1 MSSAVPP
8 GPADPYPSAPF
19 DSMPSGPTGQGTPAA
34 VPPPSIQRAVL
45 LMRVGAALSVLSI
58 LITLLTRDSLRSQV
72 EGTLH
77 KSSSAL
83 TASQVDTA
91 VSVAIGIAVVVGLVS
106 VGLWLWMASANGK
119 GRSWARIVATVLG
132 ALSVLSLLSSVAQ
145 GQLTTLNLIVSLVSL
160 ALAIAILVL
169 LWRKESSAYYDAVKA
184 QQRV

>member
-1 MSSAVPP
+1 
-8 GPADPYPSAPF
+8 
-19 DSMPSGPTGQGTPAA
+19 
-34 VPPPSIQRAVL
+34 
-45 LMRVGAALSVLSI
+45 
-58 LITLLTRDSLRSQV
+58 
-72 EGTLH
+72 
-77 KSSSAL
+77 
-83 TASQVDTA
+83 
-91 VSVAIGIAVVVGLVS
+91 
-106 VGLWLWMASANGK
+106 MASANGK

>member
-19 DSMPSGPTGQGTPAA
+19 GSMPSGPTGQPAA

-58 LITLLTRDSLRSQV
+58 LVTLLTRDSLRSQV
-72 EGTLH
+72 TSTLR
-77 KSSSAL
+77 KSNAAL
-83 TASQVDTA
+83 SASQVDSA
-91 VSVAIGIAVVVGLVS
+91 VSVAIVLAVVVGLVS

-132 ALSVLSLLSSVAQ
+132 VLSVLSLLSSVVQ
-145 GQLTTLNLIVSLVSL
+145 GQMTTLNLIVSLVSV
-160 ALAIAILVL
+160 ALAVAILVL